1 MPVVEPSRSIYV
13 KWPDL
18 ARDGRRSSHESGPAS
33 RRRVVTTAFV
43 STWFGAFLVEDGRV
57 TRAIPAPLDAAALA
71 ERTARRRSGALTPEE
86 EELLRA
92 RGSADWV
99 TRDRRLAEH
108 GVRFD
113 PRSDAAIDAVAS
125 GVDPTLQRTHML
137 ADAERALEAQ
147 WDPSV
152 HVQEAVRAAADLDR
166 VRNLIG
172 ERLGT
177 WVSRDRPEVDP
188 GDHDRAAREAMAPS
202 SPSNLA
208 PQDPSLTEARRKL
221 AELFR
226 AVEGARHSL
235 TKAIEATAPVRAPNV
250 SALLGP
256 ELSARMIAQ
265 AGGLERLARLPSST
279 VQVLGAERAFF
290 EHLRGHAPPPRH
302 GLLFLHPAIQ
312 SAPKGERGKLARALA
327 GKVSIAARLDVGG
340 APIHPELAQSFDA
353 RRSVLKARRGAPRR
367 PPRSRPSGLPL
378 DRASRDR

>member
-1 MPVVEPSRSIYV
+1 
-13 KWPDL
+13 
-18 ARDGRRSSHESGPAS
+18 
-33 RRRVVTTAFV
+33 VTTALV
-43 STWFGAFLVEDGRV
+43 STWFGAFLVEDGQV
-57 TRAIPAPLDAAALA
+57 TRAMPSPLDPTSLSV
-71 ERTARRRSGALTPEE
+71 RSARRRAGGLTPEE
-86 EELLRA
+86 EELLKT

-99 TRDRRLAEH
+99 TRDRRLAEQ
-108 GVRFD
+108 GLRFD
-113 PRSDAAIDAVAS
+113 PHSDAAIDATAS
-125 GVDPTLQRTHML
+125 GVDPTLQRTQL
-137 ADAERALEAQ
+137 LGEAQQALEVQ
-147 WDPSV
+147 WDPSI
-152 HVQEAVRAAADLDR
+152 HVQEAVRAASDLDR

-177 WVSRDRPEVDP
+177 WVSRDRPDIDP
-188 GDHDRAAREAMAPS
+188 GDHDRAAREAMGPETPTTL
-202 SPSNLA
+202 SPR
-208 PQDPSLTEARRKL
+208 DPSLTEARRKL

-312 SAPKGERGKLARALA
+312 SAPKFERGKLARALA

-340 APIHPELAQSFDA
+340 APIHPELARAFDA
-353 RRSVLKARRGAPRR
+353 RRSVLKARRGVPRR
-367 PPRSRPSGLPL
+367 PTRARPSGLPL
-378 DRASRDR
+378 DGAARDR

>member
-1 MPVVEPSRSIYV
+1 VP
-13 KWPDL
+13 
-18 ARDGRRSSHESGPAS
+18 
-33 RRRVVTTAFV
+33 T
-43 STWFGAFLVEDGRV
+43 
-57 TRAIPAPLDAAALA
+57 PLDAETLA
-71 ERTARRRSGALTPEE
+71 DRTHRRRTGGLTPEE
-86 EELLRA
+86 EELLRS
-92 RGSADWV
+92 RGSAEWV
-99 TRDRRLAEH
+99 TRDRRLADH

-113 PRSDAAIDAVAS
+113 PRSDAAIDATAS
-125 GVDPTLQRTHML
+125 GVDPALQRTHLL
-137 ADAERALEAQ
+137 AEAEQALEAG

-202 SPSNLA
+202 APSTLSPR
-208 PQDPSLTEARRKL
+208 DPSLTEARRKL

-226 AVEGARHSL
+226 SVEGARHAL

-340 APIHPELAQSFDA
+340 APLHPELAQSFDA

-367 PPRSRPSGLPL
+367 APRGRPSGLPL

>member
-1 MPVVEPSRSIYV
+1 
-13 KWPDL
+13 
-18 ARDGRRSSHESGPAS
+18 
-33 RRRVVTTAFV
+33 VTKAFV
-43 STWFGAFLVEDGRV
+43 ATWFGAFLVEDGRV
-57 TRAIPAPLDAAALA
+57 VRAVPGPLDLAALA
-71 ERTARRRSGALTPEE
+71 DRAARRRSGGLTPEE
-86 EELLRA
+86 DELLRA
-92 RGSADWV
+92 RDSADWV

-108 GVRFD
+108 GLRFD
-113 PRSDAAIDAVAS
+113 PTSDAAIDAAAS
-125 GVDPTLQRTHML
+125 GVDPSLQRTILL
-137 ADAERALEAQ
+137 AEAERALEVE
-147 WDPSV
+147 WDPSI

-188 GDHDRAAREAMAPS
+188 GDHDRAAREAMVPGPS
-202 SPSNLA
+202 PTLSPR
-208 PQDPSLTEARRKL
+208 DPLLSEARRQL

-226 AVEGARHSL
+226 SVELTRHAL

-290 EHLRGHAPPPRH
+290 EHLRGRAPPPRH

-312 SAPKGERGKLARALA
+312 SAPRGERGKLARALA

-353 RRSVLKARRGAPRR
+353 RRSVLKARRGATRRAPRDR
-367 PPRSRPSGLPL
+367 RSRLPL
-378 DRASRDR
+378 DGATRDR

>member
-1 MPVVEPSRSIYV
+1 MTI
-13 KWPDL
+13 
-18 ARDGRRSSHESGPAS
+18 
-33 RRRVVTTAFV
+33 AFV
-43 STWFGAFLVEDGRV
+43 TTWFGAFLVADGTV
-57 TRAIPAPLDAAALA
+57 VRAVPCPLDPDALA
-71 ERTARRRSGALTPEE
+71 QRAARRREGGLTPEE
-86 EELLRA
+86 EELLGA
-92 RGSADWV
+92 RGSAEWV

-108 GVRFD
+108 GLRFD
-113 PRSDAAIDAVAS
+113 ADSAVTIDAVAS
-125 GVDPTLQRTHML
+125 GVDPTLQRTALLSEAEHAL
-137 ADAERALEAQ
+137 ERA
-147 WDPSV
+147 WDPSI

-188 GDHDRAAREAMAPS
+188 GDHDRAAREAMAPGVIS
-202 SPSNLA
+202 ALS

-226 AVEGARHSL
+226 AVEGTRHAL

-290 EHLRGHAPPPRH
+290 EHLRGRAPPPRH

-353 RRSVLKARRGAPRR
+353 RRSVLKARRGAGHG
-367 PPRSRPSGLPL
+367 PPRARHSGPPL
-378 DRASRDR
+378 DGASRDR

>member
-1 MPVVEPSRSIYV
+1 M
-13 KWPDL
+13 
-18 ARDGRRSSHESGPAS
+18 
-33 RRRVVTTAFV
+33 TTAFV
-43 STWFGAFLVEDGRV
+43 TTWFGAFLVEDGSV
-57 TRAIPAPLDAAALA
+57 VRAVPAPLDP
-71 ERTARRRSGALTPEE
+71 EALTERAKCRREGRLTAEE
-86 EELLRA
+86 ESLLET

-108 GVRFD
+108 GLRFD
-113 PRSDAAIDAVAS
+113 PTSDAAMDATGS
-125 GVDPTLQRTHML
+125 GVDGSLQRTML
-137 ADAERALEAQ
+137 LAEAERALEVE
-147 WDPSV
+147 WDPSI

-188 GDHDRAAREAMAPS
+188 GDHDRAAREAMSTPES
-202 SPSNLA
+202 STLSPR
-208 PQDPSLTEARRKL
+208 DPSLTEARRRL

-226 AVEGARHSL
+226 AVEGTRHAL
-235 TKAIEATAPVRAPNV
+235 TQAIEATAPVRAPNV

-290 EHLRGHAPPPRH
+290 EHLRGRAPPPRH

-312 SAPKGERGKLARALA
+312 SAPRGERGKLARALA
-327 GKVSIAARLDVGG
+327 GKVSIAARLDVAG
-340 APIHPELAQSFDA
+340 APVHPELAQAFDA
-353 RRSVLKARRGAPRR
+353 RRSVLKARRGAARR
-367 PPRSRPSGLPL
+367 SPMDRRSRLPL
-378 DRASRDR
+378 DRTTRDR

>member
-1 MPVVEPSRSIYV
+1 
-13 KWPDL
+13 
-18 ARDGRRSSHESGPAS
+18 
-33 RRRVVTTAFV
+33 VTVAMV
-43 STWFGAFLVEDGRV
+43 ATWFGAFLVEDGEV
-57 TRAIPAPLDAAALA
+57 SRAVPAPLDVAALS
-71 ERTARRRSGALTPEE
+71 ERSARRRAGQLTPEE
-86 EELLRA
+86 EELLKE

-108 GVRFD
+108 GLRFD
-113 PRSDAAIDAVAS
+113 PQSPAAIDANAS
-125 GVDPTLQRTHML
+125 GIDAALHRTVL
-137 ADAERALEAQ
+137 LREAERALETE

-177 WVSRDRPEVDP
+177 WVSRDRPDVDP
-188 GDHDRAAREAMAPS
+188 GDHDRAAREAM
-202 SPSNLA
+202 SPESDPTLS
-208 PQDPSLTEARRKL
+208 PRDPSLTDARRKL

-226 AVEGARHSL
+226 SVELARHAL

-312 SAPKGERGKLARALA
+312 SAPRGERGKLARALA
-327 GKVSIAARLDVGG
+327 GKVSIAARLDVAG
-340 APIHPELAQSFDA
+340 APIHPELAQAFDV
-353 RRSVLKARRGAPRR
+353 RRSALKARRGAVRKAPRER
-367 PPRSRPSGLPL
+367 RSGLPL
-378 DRASRDR
+378 HGTSRDR